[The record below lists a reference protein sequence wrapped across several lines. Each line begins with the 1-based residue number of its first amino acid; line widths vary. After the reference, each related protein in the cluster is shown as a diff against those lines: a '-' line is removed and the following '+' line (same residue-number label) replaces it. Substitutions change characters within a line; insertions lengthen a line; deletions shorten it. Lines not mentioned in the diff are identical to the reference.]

1 MKGVVHTE
9 AESVLKIGIH
19 DIKKT
24 LLSDILSSPG
34 YYWKN
39 AKFSETKKEKDTLE
53 EPSKGI
59 DLQPYSMVFYTMKNY
74 PNTYFSTLKIND
86 SKAFEVYISKY
97 FKKINS
103 VIEEGKY
110 KYAIDKKSKL
120 VFAWT
125 SDKLAIALSLDPSFE
140 KCKPVFDDVLL
151 NDKLIYDTSN
161 SYLKRL
167 ISSDNHITYLK
178 EDNEMTINFLDGKA
192 IISGL
197 WHTKTPNKFKSEIS
211 YIAVPE
217 ASLLCY
223 LDANFEDE
231 ENRKLVSKALE
242 NISFFEKNNL
252 ETTSLIEEINGVI
265 SVWVKGTTI
274 QSDTI
279 ITYEYD
285 DNFEKVET
293 KSLQEKKVPIVSMSI
308 GSNKKINNFLEQQG
322 ALENG
327 ILTAIPY
334 YTFYAQEDSL
344 NSIFSTIKQN
354 RILESK
360 TGSYFFN
367 LAIDFENLQK
377 DLAIPKGEKVTAI
390 LKSLR
395 INARQDAENEVVIK
409 GKLLGKTKDIN
420 IISQLFFGLQ
430 ANDSIR

>member
-1 MKGVVHTE
+1 M
-9 AESVLKIGIH
+9 
-19 DIKKT
+19 
-24 LLSDILSSPG
+24 
-34 YYWKN
+34 
-39 AKFSETKKEKDTLE
+39 
-53 EPSKGI
+53 
-59 DLQPYSMVFYTMKNY
+59 
-74 PNTYFSTLKIND
+74 
-86 SKAFEVYISKY
+86 
-97 FKKINS
+97 
-103 VIEEGKY
+103 
-110 KYAIDKKSKL
+110 
-120 VFAWT
+120 
-125 SDKLAIALSLDPSFE
+125 
-140 KCKPVFDDVLL
+140 
-151 NDKLIYDTSN
+151 
-161 SYLKRL
+161 
-167 ISSDNHITYLK
+167 
-178 EDNEMTINFLDGKA
+178 
-192 IISGL
+192 
-197 WHTKTPNKFKSEIS
+197 
-211 YIAVPE
+211 
-217 ASLLCY
+217 LCY